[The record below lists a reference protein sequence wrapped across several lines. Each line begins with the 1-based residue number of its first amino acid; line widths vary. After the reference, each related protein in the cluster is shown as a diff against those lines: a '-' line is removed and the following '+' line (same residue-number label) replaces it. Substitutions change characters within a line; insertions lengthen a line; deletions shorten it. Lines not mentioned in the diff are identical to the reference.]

1 MADLDP
7 TIDDAPLKRQ
17 LLELDIL
24 LRRKQSFW
32 ETPRAILLIVATTAA
47 VAGVLGWKLGQ
58 TPPAPIVVQFGE
70 QPLHVQVTPA
80 APTPRPGG

>member
-1 MADLDP
+1 MTLSDP

-24 LRRKQSFW
+24 LRRKQTFW

-47 VAGVLGWKLGQ
+47 VAGILGWKIGA
-58 TPPAPIVVQFGE
+58 TPPAPIVIQL
-70 QPLHVQVTPA
+70 QTP
-80 APTPRPGG
+80 TTH

>member
-1 MADLDP
+1 MSDP

-24 LRRKQSFW
+24 LRRKQTFW

-47 VAGVLGWKLGQ
+47 VAGILGWKIGQ
-58 TPPAPIVVQFGE
+58 APQQIIVHLD
-70 QPLHVQVTPA
+70 QPL
-80 APTPRPGG
+80 RP